1 MTSAAI
7 PLQAIRDS
15 EWSIL
20 VFCITSPVHCR
31 WMSPITLYKTSK
43 TRGSS
48 TEACVTFGGNLCT
61 EETRPGCSGSHP
73 VREVRLERYLGGQH
87 ASQSRDTSFNDHSDD
102 GARRIRRR
110 PRRRQHGRRCN
121 RFHGFRRLF

>member
-31 WMSPITLYKTSK
+31 WMSQIKLYKTSK
-43 TRGSS
+43 TRGGS
-48 TEACVTFGGNLCT
+48 TEACVTLGGTLCI
-61 EETRPGCSGSHP
+61 EETRPGCSGTHS
-73 VREVRLERYLGGQH
+73 VREVLLEQYLGGQH
-87 ASQSRDTSFNDHSDD
+87 ASQSRDTSFNDHSDN
-102 GARRIRRR
+102 GACRIRRR
-110 PRRRQHGRRCN
+110 TRRRQH
-121 RFHGFRRLF
+121 

>member
-31 WMSPITLYKTSK
+31 WMSRITLYKTSK
-43 TRGSS
+43 TRGGS
-48 TEACVTFGGNLCT
+48 TEACVTLGGT
-61 EETRPGCSGSHP
+61 FAPRKPGRA
-73 VREVRLERYLGGQH
+73 VRALTPYGLLLEQYLGGQH
-87 ASQSRDTSFNDHSDD
+87 ASQSRDTSFNDHSDG
-102 GARRIRRR
+102 GAGRIRRR
-110 PRRRQHGRRCN
+110 TRRRRYGRR
-121 RFHGFRRLF
+121 